1 LINEELRPQL
11 GCTILGGGRAE
22 FLVWAPRAEK
32 VELHIVEP
40 EERRIE
46 MRPAGRGYHHLETG
60 GVAPGCLYFFRP
72 DGGADR
78 PDPASRLQ
86 PLGVHG
92 PSAAVDPDFEW
103 SDAGWRGLPLEDFLL
118 YEIHIGAFTP
128 QGTLDAIPE
137 RLDALR
143 DLGVTAIELMPLA
156 QFPGTRNW
164 GYDGV
169 HPFAVQASYG
179 GPQALKRLVDACH
192 RRGIAV
198 VLDVVYNHLGPEG
211 NYLSEFGPY
220 FTNRYRTPWG
230 EAVNY
235 DGPWSDEVR
244 RYFIENA
251 LVWVTDFHIDAL
263 RLDAVHAIVDPS
275 ARPFLE
281 ELGARVHERA
291 GQLGRRIQVIA
302 ESDRNDARL
311 VRERERGGLGLDGLW
326 NDDFHHAVHAQLTG
340 ERTGYYLDFGSVGDL
355 ARAFEEHFVYS
366 GQYSAY
372 RQRSHGNSARD
383 IPARRFV
390 VFAQNHDQVGNRMLG
405 ERLSALGSF
414 EDLKL
419 AAGLTLLSPFLP
431 LLFMGEEY
439 GETAPFLYFVSHND
453 GDLIDAVR
461 RGRRDE
467 FAAFGWPG
475 EPPDPQAESTFLRS
489 KIDWQLRSAPRHSTL
504 LQFYRELIRVRRGL
518 PALANRNTENLR
530 AIAHEEEKSLVIL
543 RSSGS
548 SEALVVFHFGDRPA
562 RISLPA
568 VPGLWEKELDSAEER
583 WLGSGSAAAPK
594 FESGRE
600 QALTLAPKSF
610 LIYKKTGVSQT

>member
-1 LINEELRPQL
+1 MSQEPRPQL
-11 GCTILGGGRAE
+11 GCTVLGGERAE

-40 EERRIE
+40 NERRIE
-46 MRPAGRGYHHLETG
+46 MLPAGSGYHHLETE

-72 DGGADR
+72 DDRADR
-78 PDPASRLQ
+78 PDPASRFQ
-86 PLGVHG
+86 PRGVHG
-92 PSAAVDPDFEW
+92 PSAVVDPNFDW
-103 SDAGWRGLPLEDFLL
+103 SDAGWRGLPLEDYLL
-118 YEIHIGAFTP
+118 YEIHVGAFTP
-128 QGTLDAIPE
+128 EGTLDAIVD
-137 RLDALR
+137 RLDDLH

-179 GPQALKRLVDACH
+179 GPHALKRLVDACH

-198 VLDVVYNHLGPEG
+198 ALDVVYNHLGPEG

-220 FTNRYRTPWG
+220 FTDRYRTPWG
-230 EAVNY
+230 EAINF

-244 RYFIENA
+244 RYFIDNA
-251 LVWVTDFHIDAL
+251 LAWITDFHIDAL

-291 GQLGRRIQVIA
+291 GELGRRVQVIA

-311 VRERERGGLGLDGLW
+311 VRERDRGGLGLDGSW
-326 NDDFHHAVHAQLTG
+326 NDDFHHAVHALLTG
-340 ERTGYYLDFGSVGDL
+340 ERTGYYLDFGGVGDL
-355 ARAFEEHFVYS
+355 ATAFREHFVYS

-372 RQRSHGNSARD
+372 RQRRHGNSARD

-405 ERLSALGSF
+405 ERLGALASF
-414 EDLKL
+414 EDQKL

-439 GETAPFLYFVSHND
+439 GETAPFLFFVSHND
-453 GDLIDAVR
+453 RDLIEAVR

-467 FAAFGWPG
+467 FAAFDWPG
-475 EPPDPQAESTFLRS
+475 APPDPQAESTFLRS
-489 KIDWQLRSAPRHSTL
+489 KIDWRLRFAPRHSTL
-504 LQFYRELIRVRRGL
+504 CEFYRELIRVRRRL
-518 PALANRNTENLR
+518 PALAERNTENLR
-530 AIAHEEEKSLVIL
+530 AIAQEEEKTLVIL
-543 RSSGS
+543 RSCGP
-548 SEALVVFHFGDRPA
+548 SEALAAFHFGDGTA
-562 RISLPA
+562 RITLPA
-568 VPGLWEKELDSAEER
+568 DECAWEKELDSAEER
-583 WLGSGSAAAPK
+583 WLGGGSAAPARI
-594 FESGRE
+594 ESGHERT
-600 QALTLAPKSF
+600 LTLAAKSF
-610 LIYKKTGVSQT
+610 LVYKKTGVVQS